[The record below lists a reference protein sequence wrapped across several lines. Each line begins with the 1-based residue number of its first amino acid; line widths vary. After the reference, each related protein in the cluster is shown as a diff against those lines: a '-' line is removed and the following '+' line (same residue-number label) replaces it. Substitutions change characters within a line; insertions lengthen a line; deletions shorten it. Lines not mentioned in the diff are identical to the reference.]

1 MERVA
6 IPFVRDGQT
15 SLQEKKTDMTFD
27 KALFAAATVL
37 AVFAVPSGGAMAQ
50 QRGTQAQRAQNAQAT
65 ADMRSR
71 LAAAD
76 DRIVAHQRRGKV
88 PPARAAEM
96 RRDLTKARQDLERF
110 NRQQGFVSAAQLAS
124 YGRMVVAIDDELGK
138 RANERSYGNDALPSA
153 EVIAF
158 QRTDARLH
166 YRNARIEYDRN
177 NCAVYQGVGPG
188 GRTRSEPLRDAAGKA
203 ICTRR

>member
-1 MERVA
+1 
-6 IPFVRDGQT
+6 
-15 SLQEKKTDMTFD
+15 MTFD

-37 AVFAVPSGGAMAQ
+37 AVIAVPTGGAMAQ

-203 ICTRR
+203 ICARR